1 MFTYIMIQD
10 VDELNRHDHAKS
22 EDDDKE
28 EEEEDEEDE
37 SSKWEPSGSW
47 WRDFLYFSGP
57 GEDGGRRRWTTE
69 NRRTMP
75 YYYNIPDPRNR
86 REDVSSR
93 LSLSLLVPRRC
104 DIPSPLPPFPPF
116 PGWFVSIAYVDPGN
130 YQADIQAGAT
140 SRYSLLFAL
149 WWTAVLSI
157 YVQVLCVRLAFHS
170 NLTLSQAQA
179 RMHPTRGARYF
190 HWAIA
195 EFSTIITDLPTV
207 VGFAM

>member
-1 MFTYIMIQD
+1 MDDRT
-10 VDELNRHDHAKS
+10 DEPCHTL
-22 EDDDKE
+22 
-28 EEEEDEEDE
+28 
-37 SSKWEPSGSW
+37 
-47 WRDFLYFSGP
+47 
-57 GEDGGRRRWTTE
+57 T
-69 NRRTMP
+69 
-75 YYYNIPDPRNR
+75 IPDPRNR
-86 REDVSSR
+86 REDIIPTDSLC
-93 LSLSLLVPRRC
+93 LSTV
-104 DIPSPLPPFPPF
+104 DAIFPH

-179 RMHPTRGARYF
+179 RVHPSRRARYF
-190 HWAIA
+190 HWAVA

>member
-1 MFTYIMIQD
+1 MRY
-10 VDELNRHDHAKS
+10 
-22 EDDDKE
+22 
-28 EEEEDEEDE
+28 
-37 SSKWEPSGSW
+37 
-47 WRDFLYFSGP
+47 
-57 GEDGGRRRWTTE
+57 
-69 NRRTMP
+69 
-75 YYYNIPDPRNR
+75 
-86 REDVSSR
+86 
-93 LSLSLLVPRRC
+93 SLTP
-104 DIPSPLPPFPPF
+104 PSPSPH

-179 RMHPTRGARYF
+179 RVHPSRRARYF
-190 HWAIA
+190 HWAVA

>member
-1 MFTYIMIQD
+1 
-10 VDELNRHDHAKS
+10 
-22 EDDDKE
+22 
-28 EEEEDEEDE
+28 
-37 SSKWEPSGSW
+37 
-47 WRDFLYFSGP
+47 
-57 GEDGGRRRWTTE
+57 
-69 NRRTMP
+69 MP
-75 YYYNIPDPRNR
+75 YRPRNWR
-86 REDVSSR
+86 II
-93 LSLSLLVPRRC
+93 LTSLLPRRC
-104 DIPSPLPPFPPF
+104 DSFPP
-116 PGWFVSIAYVDPGN
+116 PPPPHTGWFVSIAYVDPGN

-179 RMHPTRGARYF
+179 RMHPSRRARYF